1 MGGPLGR
8 GWGSPLWAFGSRRGG
23 ERGEHR
29 CRPEDL
35 EGEGREGNT
44 DVGLRIWGSG
54 MG

>member
-29 CRPEDL
+29 CGPEDL
-35 EGEGREGNT
+35 GFRYGMIT
-44 DVGLRIWGSG
+44 YGSIG
-54 MG
+54 DECTMGCK